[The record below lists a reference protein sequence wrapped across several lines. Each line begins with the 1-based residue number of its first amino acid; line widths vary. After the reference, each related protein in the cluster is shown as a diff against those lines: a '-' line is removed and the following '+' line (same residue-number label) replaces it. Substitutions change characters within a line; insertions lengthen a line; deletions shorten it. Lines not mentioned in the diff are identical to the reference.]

1 MIIGMGNNGT
11 LVVAITKA
19 DVEHLQSG
27 KVGTPYGETL
37 SYTGEQPLGLVQ
49 NVIMLYAE
57 DKEALI
63 RIFQESGVDAN
74 AKTIPGWADKVRRGE
89 RTDKP
94 KKAN

>member
-1 MIIGMGNNGT
+1 MIVGMGNNGT
-11 LVVAITKA
+11 LVIAVTKA

-27 KVGTPYGETL
+27 QVGTPYGETL
-37 SYTGEQPLGLVQ
+37 AYEGATPIGLVQ
-49 NVIMLYAE
+49 NVIMLYAD

-63 RIFQESGVDAN
+63 RIFKESGVDAN
-74 AKTIPGWADKVRRGE
+74 AKTVPGWADKVRRGE

>member
-1 MIIGMGNNGT
+1 MIVGMGNNGT
-11 LVVAITKA
+11 LVIAVTKA

-27 KVGTPYGETL
+27 QVGTPHSETL
-37 SYTGEQPLGLVQ
+37 AYEGAQPLGLVQ
-49 NVIMLYAE
+49 NVIMLYAD

-63 RIFQESGVDAN
+63 RIFQDSGVDAN

>member
-1 MIIGMGNNGT
+1 MIVGMGNNGT
-11 LVVAITKA
+11 LVIAVTKA

-27 KVGTPYGETL
+27 QAGTAYGETL
-37 SYTGEQPLGLVQ
+37 AYEGAQPLGLVQ
-49 NVIMLYAE
+49 NVMMLYAE

-63 RIFQESGVDAN
+63 RIFTDAGVDAN